1 MKNELSGLQH
11 IGHPAANFEKS
22 LEFYKG
28 LGFEPIALKYNLNG
42 SDVAM
47 VKNGDCVLEIYAP
60 AKFDDRKEDASI
72 NHKWDHIALEC
83 ASIESTF
90 QECVAAGYEILSNG
104 IEDADIWENGGKY
117 FIISGLDGERIE
129 FAQKF

>member
-1 MKNELSGLQH
+1 MKNKPSGLQH
-11 IGHPAANFEKS
+11 IGHPTADFEKS
-22 LEFYKG
+22 LEFYKS
-28 LGFEPIALKYNLNG
+28 LEFQPIALKYNLNG
-42 SDVAM
+42 ADVAM
-47 VKNGDCVLEIYAP
+47 VKNGNCVLEIYAP
-60 AKFDDRKEDASI
+60 AKVDEKKD
-72 NHKWDHIALEC
+72 NVCVNYKWDHIALEC
-83 ASIESTF
+83 TSIESAF